1 MTWFNRILIIIAAAL
16 ILFAIGRFMLKSW
29 IFAVA
34 AAAVIAVVLAVY
46 FGWVSR
52 RSSVK

>member
-16 ILFAIGRFMLKSW
+16 ILFAIGRFVLKSW

-34 AAAVIAVVLAVY
+34 AAAVVAVVLGVY
-46 FGWVSR
+46 FARGSR
-52 RSSVK
+52 GGSAK